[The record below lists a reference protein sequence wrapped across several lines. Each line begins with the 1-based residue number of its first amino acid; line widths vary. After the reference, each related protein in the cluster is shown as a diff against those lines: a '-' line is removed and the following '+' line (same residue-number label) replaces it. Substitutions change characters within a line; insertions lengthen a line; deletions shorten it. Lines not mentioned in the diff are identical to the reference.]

1 MSLKK
6 QFLKSKPICKVTFC
20 LMDDEVQNAKKI
32 QLLGSFNAW
41 KIKDAVLLKKFKN
54 GSFKVTIDLET
65 EQEYQFK
72 YLVDGEK
79 WVNDEMADKYVS
91 NGIGHEENS
100 VVVL

>member
-1 MSLKK
+1 MSTSIELISVGTASMPSLIAVGSD
-6 QFLKSKPICKVTFC
+6 F
-20 LMDDEVQNAKKI
+20 N
-32 QLLGSFNAW
+32 LLARLNHIRLSSSD
-41 KIKDAVLLKKFKN
+41 IKLLKKFKN

>member
-41 KIKDAVLLKKFKN
+41 KVKDAVLLKKFKN
-54 GSFKVTIDLET
+54 VQL
-65 EQEYQFK
+65 
-72 YLVDGEK
+72 
-79 WVNDEMADKYVS
+79 
-91 NGIGHEENS
+91 
-100 VVVL
+100 